1 MREKERGK
9 KKPDVFTAFQCFG
22 VEVSIAD
29 LTVLGWSLCPSL
41 SSSDLSSYTA
51 CKYWTVEFLLNE
63 LIYVVFIFLVRT
75 APHTLEYDY

>member
-29 LTVLGWSLCPSL
+29 LTVLG
-41 SSSDLSSYTA
+41 
-51 CKYWTVEFLLNE
+51 
-63 LIYVVFIFLVRT
+63 
-75 APHTLEYDY
+75 